1 MCQSVLWPLEP
12 NLALGVS
19 VQAPRGLAMR
29 RAVSTDGVVS
39 LGDASRV
46 SATILVVEDEVLVRL
61 MLADRL
67 RETGYT
73 VIEAAGADEALAIL
87 QSGTKVHIVFTDIN
101 MPGSMD
107 GIGLARIVCSKCPD
121 IDVLMTSAHQG
132 STELDLR
139 IKGFFPKPYDMQ
151 TVIAHIKSLFELRH
165 ARSNSTRVKER
176 LPRAQV
182 RPWEPFWWL
191 KTRL

>member
-1 MCQSVLWPLEP
+1 
-12 NLALGVS
+12 
-19 VQAPRGLAMR
+19 MR

-61 MLADRL
+61 MLADGL

-121 IDVLMTSAHQG
+121 IDVLLTSAHQG
-132 STELDLR
+132 TTELDAR

-151 TVIAHIKSLFELRH
+151 TVLAYIKSLFEMRD
-165 ARSNSTRVKER
+165 ARSNSSVVKE
-176 LPRAQV
+176 
-182 RPWEPFWWL
+182 
-191 KTRL
+191 

>member
-1 MCQSVLWPLEP
+1 LTVLI
-12 NLALGVS
+12 
-19 VQAPRGLAMR
+19 
-29 RAVSTDGVVS
+29 DGVVS

-61 MLADRL
+61 MLADGL

-101 MPGSMD
+101 MPGSID
-107 GIGLARIVCSKCPD
+107 GIGLARIVFSKCPD

-132 STELDLR
+132 TTELDGR

-151 TVIAHIKSLFELRH
+151 TVLAYIKSLFEMRD
-165 ARSNSTRVKER
+165 ARSNSSVVKE
-176 LPRAQV
+176 
-182 RPWEPFWWL
+182 
-191 KTRL
+191 